1 MLETIGN
8 FFSWLYTT
16 ITGFFYWLLSLF
28 TNLISAF
35 LTMLKDLFIWLFDTL
50 LGLGVAALN
59 LVSVPTQFL
68 DYASYWASLPSST
81 INLLGVLGIHTAFSI
96 ILMAYGIR
104 FILRLIPYVGTLFK

>member
-1 MLETIGN
+1 MLETISN
-8 FFSWLYTT
+8 FFSWLYNT
-16 ITGFFYWLLSLF
+16 ITGFFGWLLSLF

-35 LTMLKDLFIWLFDTL
+35 LSMLKDLSVWLFDTL

-68 DYASYWASLPSST
+68 DYAGYWAALPADL

-96 ILMAYGIR
+96 ILMAYGVR
-104 FILRLIPYVGTLFK
+104 LILRLIPYVGGLFK